1 MHASALWD
9 AARGTFLLYPDRTII
24 PFLERNRLPIAE
36 ARTIAAVRRMLDQKD
51 TRVVVADGAFL
62 RFNPDLVNARELG
75 KRLDL
80 LADDPTVGQSIVQDR
95 GALMDL
101 YESCFCH
108 RSYLGRSTT
117 MFAFEGL
124 GSVYWHMV
132 SKLHLALLEAR
143 ASASGS
149 NPVLDQAISIV
160 RAGLGSAK
168 TPAAFGAFPFDPYSH
183 TPAGRG
189 AQQPGMTGQ
198 VKEEILARRCRMGV
212 GMQDGRL
219 SFAPGRLRPGDRLAR
234 ADELLW
240 VDLDGR
246 ERRLEVPA
254 GGLAITICQVPVLFR
269 PGLSG
274 LLVARRDGRCEAI
287 AGSTLDVEA
296 SQAIVHRT
304 GEIALVEVGIDSCP

>member
-1 MHASALWD
+1 
-9 AARGTFLLYPDRTII
+9 
-24 PFLERNRLPIAE
+24 
-36 ARTIAAVRRMLDQKD
+36 
-51 TRVVVADGAFL
+51 
-62 RFNPDLVNARELG
+62 
-75 KRLDL
+75 
-80 LADDPTVGQSIVQDR
+80 
-95 GALMDL
+95 
-101 YESCFCH
+101 
-108 RSYLGRSTT
+108 
-117 MFAFEGL
+117 
-124 GSVYWHMV
+124 
-132 SKLHLALLEAR
+132 
-143 ASASGS
+143 
-149 NPVLDQAISIV
+149 
-160 RAGLGSAK
+160 
-168 TPAAFGAFPFDPYSH
+168 
-183 TPAGRG
+183 
-189 AQQPGMTGQ
+189 MTGQ

-219 SFAPGRLRPGDRLAR
+219 SFAPGRLQPGDRLAR